1 MLRHALLATLLA
13 SLSITAR
20 ADDGYYF
27 KLAELMQ
34 SDDVK
39 EMLDPPI
46 QLFWGEQPTPQFAEV
61 TRLNTYTR
69 SGVSLSIFGGSRRH
83 CVEAFQNAL
92 KAMIRDARTRGYDAV
107 IEVHVR
113 GVGKSSGDAAG
124 FRCKPGYKT
133 TEVPVSGR
141 FAMSA
146 AALQRMREADASSA
160 GLPPRPP
167 AEDAIFV
174 PLEPVIGSEEE
185 KAVLGPAIRAYW
197 GIDAPPYAD
206 RFGPETYKGEGKVGA
221 DGKEAACRQ
230 AVLGALKSMAND
242 AREKSY
248 DAIIRIR
255 SYFNER
261 YAPKLTEVECE
272 IDKDEVGVVLQ
283 ASLATRKPDAVPA
296 DKASAPKPAQ

>member
-13 SLSITAR
+13 SLAVTAH
-20 ADDGYYF
+20 ADDGYTF

-39 EMLDPPI
+39 GMLDPPI
-46 QLFWGEQPTPQFAEV
+46 QLLWGEQPTPQFAEV
-61 TRLNTYTR
+61 TRLRTYTR

-83 CVEAFQNAL
+83 CVEAFDNAL
-92 KAMIRDARTRGYDAV
+92 QAMIRDARARGYDAV
-107 IEVHVR
+107 IDVQVKEN
-113 GVGKSSGDAAG
+113 SSTTRADAAG

-141 FAMSA
+141 FAMTA
-146 AALQRMREADASSA
+146 AAFERMREADASSA
-160 GLPPRPP
+160 SLPPRPP

-185 KAVLGPAIRAYW
+185 QAMAGPAIRAYW

-206 RFGPETYKGEGKVGA
+206 RYGPETYKGAARIGA

-230 AVLGALKSMAND
+230 AVLGALKAMAGD
-242 AREKSY
+242 AKSRAY
-248 DAIIRIR
+248 DAVIRIR

-272 IDKDEVGVVLQ
+272 IDKDQVGVVLQ
-283 ASLATRKPDAVPA
+283 ASLATRKPG
-296 DKASAPKPAQ
+296 Q

>member
-13 SLSITAR
+13 LFAATAR
-20 ADDGYYF
+20 ADDGYSF
-27 KLAELMQ
+27 KLDELLQ
-34 SDDVK
+34 SDAVK
-39 EMLDPPI
+39 AMLDPPI
-46 QLFWGEQPTPQFAEV
+46 QLFWGNRPTPQFAEV

-83 CVEAFQNAL
+83 CVEGFQNAL
-92 KAMIRDARTRGYDAV
+92 QAMIRDARTRGYDAI
-107 IEVHVR
+107 IELHVR
-113 GVGKSSGDAAG
+113 KSDNATGDASG
-124 FRCKPGYKT
+124 YRCKPGYKT

-146 AALQRMREADASSA
+146 AALQRMQAADASSA
-160 GLPPRPP
+160 SLPPRPP

-174 PLEPVIGSEEE
+174 PLEPVIGSGEE

-197 GIDAPPYAD
+197 GIDAPPYID
-206 RFGPETYKGEGKVGA
+206 RFGPEIFKAERKVGA

-230 AVLGALKSMAND
+230 AVLGALKSMAD
-242 AREKSY
+242 AANRKAY

-255 SYFNER
+255 SYFDER

-272 IDKDEVGVVLQ
+272 IDEDEVKVALQ
-283 ASLATRKPDAVPA
+283 ASLATRKP
-296 DKASAPKPAQ
+296 